1 MVQLETRKKSVEL
14 EIRKLEKDKIDLYE
28 SYRNKRTEKTTFID
42 GKKVLDAKREELQ
55 TYDNVFSI
63 TR

>member
-1 MVQLETRKKSVEL
+1 MLQLETRKKSVEL